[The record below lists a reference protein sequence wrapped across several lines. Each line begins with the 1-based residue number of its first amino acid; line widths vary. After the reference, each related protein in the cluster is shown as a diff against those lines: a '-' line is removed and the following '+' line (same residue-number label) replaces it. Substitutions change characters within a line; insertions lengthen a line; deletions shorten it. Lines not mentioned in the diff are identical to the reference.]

1 MSQRA
6 VEKSFCTTR
15 EAAEL
20 LGVSVGTIQLWVE
33 KGLLEAWKTGGG
45 HRRVVRDSIE
55 RLLHKPSTYSGLS
68 AAAGIFPSEVNSGV
82 SANQENPVQPSGAT
96 LAAIPLSQRK
106 LKVMVVEDD
115 AALLRL
121 YDTQISRWPMK
132 PEFVGLDNGFAALIL
147 LGRHR
152 PDLLILDLHMPEMDG
167 FGMLRVISSTP
178 DLAQTRV
185 VVVTGLDAA
194 EVAARG
200 GLPSAIEVLPKP
212 IPFARLLAIAN
223 DICDAT
229 GLNQQAASA

>member
-1 MSQRA
+1 MSLRA

-15 EAAEL
+15 EAAQL

-55 RLLHKPSTYSGLS
+55 RLLHKPSSYSSLPVPPGMFPTEANS
-68 AAAGIFPSEVNSGV
+68 AVQANAEYAVQSSRPVPAVN
-82 SANQENPVQPSGAT
+82 
-96 LAAIPLSQRK
+96 PLPQRN

-121 YDTQISRWPMK
+121 YETQITRWPMK

-194 EVAARG
+194 EVTARG
-200 GLPSAIEVLPKP
+200 GLPAAVEVLPKP
-212 IPFARLLAIAN
+212 IPFARLLAIGN
-223 DICDAT
+223 DICNT
-229 GLNQQAASA
+229 SGLHPKVAGA